1 MGGATY
7 AVIRH
12 KKAAERDAEAALE
25 EGDAAAEAI
34 VEDPSITAALR
45 RSFTRV
51 ISRLPG
57 LCVSG

>member
-34 VEDPSITAALR
+34 VEDPSIRAALR
-45 RSFTRV
+45 RSSRV

-57 LCVSG
+57 LCVSC